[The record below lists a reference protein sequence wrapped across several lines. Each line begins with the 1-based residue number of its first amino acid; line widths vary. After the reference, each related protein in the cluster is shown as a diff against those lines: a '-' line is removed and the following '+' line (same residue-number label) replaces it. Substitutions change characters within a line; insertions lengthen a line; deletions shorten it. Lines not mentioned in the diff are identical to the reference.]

1 MANYFTRYLG
11 QFAKG
16 ALEGVTNPKGQQAN
30 YRHATRLFIDNNFR
44 LSPRTKFLFYVN
56 FTLNTN
62 ALRSLSFT
70 DKHRQE
76 VGLLVRSIDLPKFN
90 FDSVV
95 KNQYNRKKIVYKNFN
110 YEPISVN
117 FRDDNGGV
125 INSLWALYY
134 GYYVADRSQPNW
146 AYDANQYRTA
156 DYQNFSQANRYG
168 LDNGYQDSFIS
179 QIDIYTMSRR
189 RFIGYT
195 LVNPRIKSWQHG
207 QMDYASGEFNESTM
221 SVEYEAVRYSAG
233 EVSFNQPKG
242 FANLYYDNV
251 PSPLSVAGGGVS
263 TLLGSGGVLDG
274 LETIFGAVG
283 KGTAFSNPRNFLG
296 TAIAAVNTYKNAS
309 SLTKAQLASE
319 AINVLSNP
327 RLITSA
333 VSTVGGLVGSVFP
346 KSSAASNNSSTDA
359 APKSFPAPPTIG

>member
-16 ALEGVTNPKGQQAN
+16 AFEGLTNPKGQQAN

-56 FTLNTN
+56 FSLNNN

-70 DKHRQE
+70 DKHKQE

-90 FDSVV
+90 FESVI
-95 KNQYNRKKIVYKNFN
+95 KNQYNRKKILYKNFN
-110 YEPISVN
+110 YEPINVT
-117 FRDDNGGV
+117 FRDDNQGV

-134 GYYVADRSQPNW
+134 GYHIADRSQPDW
-146 AYDANQYRTA
+146 AFDANQYRTA

-168 LDNGYQDSFIS
+168 LDNGYSEPFIN
-179 QIDIYTMSRR
+179 QINIYTMSRR

-195 LVNPRIKSWQHG
+195 LVNPKIKSWQHG
-207 QMDYASGEFNESTM
+207 SMDYSVSDFNESTM
-221 SVEYEAVRYSAG
+221 TVEYEAVRYSAG
-233 EVSFNQPKG
+233 EVGYNNPQG

-274 LETIFGAVG
+274 LETIFGAIG
-283 KGTAFSNPRNFLG
+283 KGTAFSNPKNFLG

-309 SLTKAQLASE
+309 NLSREQLASE

-346 KSSAASNNSSTDA
+346 KSAAASNNAGVTAS
-359 APKSFPAPPTIG
+359 PKILNIPNND